1 MRPIKV
7 GRYLE
12 TSLLDNAPNCLVG
25 SLSKRELV
33 YSRENWKITISSMYI
48 SDYIKFNAQIPTKNS
63 FGIGRWFVEFKL
75 WYSRFAQSE
84 TQNVYFW
91 IDLIYSCHC
100 ISKSIGMWIFD
111 DTFLIPEIFSWCA
124 LSFFILSDSSTVYIC
139 TSIII
144 DHFFFLQI
152 TKLKID
158 SNPFAKGFRDSSR
171 LTDAER
177 LILLHFTIIYKYNT
191 V

>member
-1 MRPIKV
+1 M
-7 GRYLE
+7 
-12 TSLLDNAPNCLVG
+12 DNAPNCPVG

-33 YSRENWKITISSMYI
+33 FSRENWKITISSMYI

-124 LSFFILSDSSTVYIC
+124 LSFFILLDSSTVYIC
-139 TSIII
+139 TLMII
-144 DHFFFLQI
+144 DYFFL
-152 TKLKID
+152 
-158 SNPFAKGFRDSSR
+158 F
-171 LTDAER
+171 TD
-177 LILLHFTIIYKYNT
+177 YKTENRQQSFCKRI
-191 V
+191 

>member
-12 TSLLDNAPNCLVG
+12 TSLLDDAPNCLVG

-33 YSRENWKITISSMYI
+33 FSRENWKITISSMYI

-124 LSFFILSDSSTVYIC
+124 LSFFILLDNNTVVYLYINNNWLFFSFYRLQNWKST
-139 TSIII
+139 
-144 DHFFFLQI
+144 
-152 TKLKID
+152 
-158 SNPFAKGFRDSSR
+158 A
-171 LTDAER
+171 
-177 LILLHFTIIYKYNT
+177 ILLQKDLETLQD
-191 V
+191 